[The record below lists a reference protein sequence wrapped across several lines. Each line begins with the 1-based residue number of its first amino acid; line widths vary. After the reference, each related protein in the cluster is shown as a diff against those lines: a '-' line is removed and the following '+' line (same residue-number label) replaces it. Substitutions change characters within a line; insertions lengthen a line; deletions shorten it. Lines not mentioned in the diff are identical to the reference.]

1 MGDDGQRCEA
11 STCQEGTVTGG
22 PGRANPPSIADV
34 RRVSRALEVQAVELE
49 LLILRTPTG
58 EARNALTEANIH
70 IMIARSKLEGR

>member
-1 MGDDGQRCEA
+1 MNTAPLTEPK
-11 STCQEGTVTGG
+11 TT
-22 PGRANPPSIADV
+22 PPSIQDL

-70 IMIARSKLEGR
+70 LMIARSKLEEAL